1 MYSLIIIDDEEKIAS
16 GIGALFPWEDI
27 GFHVSG
33 TFTRACDALE
43 FIKEN
48 QVDVVLTDV
57 EMPDINGI
65 DLAQRFKGDEKVQVV
80 LFSSYD
86 TYEYLRAAIKN
97 EVVDFLLKP
106 IKYSQLLECFDGVRE
121 KLRHK
126 GVPGMSGG
134 EHRED
139 RVTGKIKEY
148 LDIHYQHATL
158 EDAAERVN
166 MIPSYLSRFF
176 KEKSGI
182 GFRELLLKTRMEKA
196 SELLGDQ
203 GCKMCDVAY
212 LIGYDNPKNF
222 SRAFKA
228 YYGMTPVEYRK
239 KRLEEI

>member
-134 EHRED
+134 GTQRRPSD
-139 RVTGKIKEY
+139 RKNQGISGYSLSTRDLRGCGRACEY
-148 LDIHYQHATL
+148 
-158 EDAAERVN
+158 EPV
-166 MIPSYLSRFF
+166 LSVPLF
-176 KEKSGI
+176 
-182 GFRELLLKTRMEKA
+182 
-196 SELLGDQ
+196 
-203 GCKMCDVAY
+203 
-212 LIGYDNPKNF
+212 
-222 SRAFKA
+222 
-228 YYGMTPVEYRK
+228 
-239 KRLEEI
+239 